1 MTLTELG
8 RIQGI
13 TVGSL
18 AAQVRAGFYGDEALA
33 IQRGR
38 DEVEVRVRYP
48 TESRTTRAD
57 LKRMWVRGPTG
68 ETFPFVEVAH
78 AELVPGVAEIHRRN
92 GQREIT
98 VTASVDEDSTTA
110 SRVSAALGA
119 ADLPAVAARYPD
131 VSIEVKGA
139 ASESAETL
147 QSLVR
152 GFAFAGVGMFTIL
165 ALVFRS
171 YLQPLLIMAVIP
183 FGFVGAVLAHLV
195 AGMPL
200 TMLSVFGLVALAGV
214 VVNDSLVLIDR
225 VNELQRNGAT
235 VVDALHKAGPTRF
248 RPILLTT
255 VTTVA
260 GLFPLLFERSFQA
273 QFVIPMAVSLAG
285 GLMAATL
292 GTLFVIPSLYMMLN
306 DLRRVA
312 HRIRTGVWPAR
323 EDVEPACLQA
333 VSTGG

>member
-1 MTLTELG
+1 
-8 RIQGI
+8 
-13 TVGSL
+13 VASL
-18 AAQVRAGFYGDEALA
+18 AAQVRAAFYGDEALA
-33 IQRGR
+33 VQRGR

-48 TESRTTRAD
+48 SGSRTTRAD
-57 LKRMWVRGPTG
+57 LKEMWVRGPSG
-68 ETFPFVEVAH
+68 ETFPFVEVARV
-78 AELVPGVAEIHRRN
+78 ELVPGLAEIHRRN
-92 GQREIT
+92 GRREIT

-131 VSIEVKGA
+131 VLIEVKGA

-147 QSLVR
+147 DSLVR

-183 FGFVGAVLAHLV
+183 FGFVGAILAHLV
-195 AGMPL
+195 AGIPL

-225 VNELQRNGAT
+225 VNELQRQGST

-260 GLFPLLFERSFQA
+260 GLFPLLFERSCQA

-285 GLMAATL
+285 GLMAATF
-292 GTLFVIPSLYMMLN
+292 GTLFLIPSLYMMLN

-312 HRIRTGVWPAR
+312 HRVRTGRWPAR
-323 EDVEPACLQA
+323 EEVEPACLQSA
-333 VSTGG
+333 A